1 MPFQLSPGVTFTETD
16 LTLIVP
22 AVATTSA
29 GFIGVFQWGPAEE
42 VVTITSENNLL
53 ERFGKPAFDATYARY
68 WFVASNFLKYGNN
81 LKLVRYRS
89 SGDMTATVEGG
100 GLSSIYNR
108 ATYDANVDSTTG
120 KGEFAAKYAGDLG
133 NSLKIYILDY
143 TAASVSSM
151 TDTTASDNYY
161 DLIDNFEDVPGTSP
175 WAETLTGNANVKDEI
190 HILVVDA
197 GGRFSGVAGSVLEKF
212 GFLSK
217 ARNARNADGESNYYK
232 DVINNKSK
240 YIWWLKHPT
249 AVTTT
254 AGDFSWGD
262 ELLPTNTTG
271 SFDLINSISQDGL
284 WTDDRIIGYLLT
296 GGVTDTTP
304 AEDDAIS
311 SAYYTYFESG
321 QEVDVSL
328 LIAGP
333 MAAVNAKRVIE
344 VAESRKDCVAFVS
357 PQPSTLTTISTLG
370 LTDVLAYRE
379 ALNISSSYG
388 VMDSGWK
395 LQYDYYND
403 RYIYVPLCADFAGA
417 CVKTDFEYDPWFSP
431 AGFTRGQIKN
441 SVRLVYNPGKA
452 DRDELYKKNVN
463 PIVSFGGEG
472 TVIFGDKTLLTRPS
486 AFDRINV
493 RRLFIVLEKA
503 IATAAK
509 YLLFEFNDEFT
520 RAQFRQ
526 LVEPYLREVQG
537 RRGITDFRVVCDETN
552 NTPQVIDSNNFVG
565 DIYIKPNRSINFIQ
579 LNFIATPSGVNFEEV
594 GAPPAV

>member
-29 GFIGVFQWGPAEE
+29 GYVGIFQWGPAGE
-42 VVTITSENNLL
+42 VNTITTEKSLVEK
-53 ERFGKPAFDATYARY
+53 FGKPAYDPTYALY

-81 LKLVRYRS
+81 LKLVRILDAS
-89 SGDMTATVEGG
+89 DATATAEGN
-100 GLSSIYNR
+100 GLTNIYSR
-108 ATYDANVDSTTG
+108 TSYDANIASTTG
-120 KGEFAAKYAGDLG
+120 KGSFCAKYAGALG
-133 NSLKIYILDY
+133 NSIKVYLLDH
-143 TAASVSSM
+143 TSATISSM
-151 TDTTASDNYY
+151 TDTTASDNYV
-161 DLIDNFEDVPGTSP
+161 DLIDNFEGIPNTSP
-175 WAETLTGNANVKDEI
+175 WASNLTGKTTIKDEL
-190 HILVVDA
+190 HVLVVDV
-197 GGRFSGVAGSVLEKF
+197 GGEFTGVAGTVLEKF
-212 GFLSK
+212 SFLSK
-217 ARNARNADGESNYYK
+217 ARNAKNADGESNYYK
-232 DVINNKSK
+232 DVINNKSQ
-240 YIWWLKHPT
+240 YIWWLAHPT
-249 AVTTT
+249 AVTST
-254 AGDFSWGD
+254 ANDLSWGD
-262 ELLPTNTTG
+262 ELKPTDTNQ
-271 SFDLINSISQDGL
+271 FDLINAISASGDF
-284 WTDDRIIGYLLT
+284 TDDRVIGYKLS
-296 GGVTDTTP
+296 GGVTSTTP
-304 AEDDAIS
+304 ASNAQIAA
-311 SAYYTYFESG
+311 AYSTNFLSG
-321 QEVDVSL
+321 QEVDIAL

-333 MAAVNAKRVIE
+333 MDATSARAVIE
-344 VAESRKDCVAFVS
+344 VAEARKDCVAFVS
-357 PQPSTLTTISTLG
+357 PQPTSGVSAVSTMDLD
-370 LTDVLAYRE
+370 DVLTYRDSL
-379 ALNISSSYG
+379 AISSSYG

-403 RYIYVPLCADFAGA
+403 RYIYVPLNADFAGA

-431 AGFTRGQIKN
+431 AGFTRGQIRN
-441 SVRLVYNPGKA
+441 TVRLVYNPGKA
-452 DRDELYKKNVN
+452 DRDELYKKNIN
-463 PIVSFGGEG
+463 PVVSFGGEG

-537 RRGITDFRVVCDETN
+537 RRGITDFRVVCDESN